1 MTDQK
6 RRQTSSI
13 EKLPPDILEKLH
25 ELLRDPRVT
34 QLDAT
39 RRINEVLADNGHE
52 ERVSKSSL
60 NRYSQR
66 MEQAGERLRHSRQVA
81 EMWIAKLGSQPQG
94 QLGHLVNEMLRT
106 LAFESTLKLQEGIL
120 TEEDLP
126 GVIDNLKHLSLAM
139 QRLEKATS
147 DNVKREQELRKQLA
161 AEAAEKA
168 ETTLVSQ
175 GISADSIAQIKRDI
189 LGIA

>member
-1 MTDQK
+1 
-6 RRQTSSI
+6 
-13 EKLPPDILEKLH
+13 
-25 ELLRDPRVT
+25 
-34 QLDAT
+34 
-39 RRINEVLADNGHE
+39 
-52 ERVSKSSL
+52 
-60 NRYSQR
+60 
-66 MEQAGERLRHSRQVA
+66 
-81 EMWIAKLGSQPQG
+81 
-94 QLGHLVNEMLRT
+94 
-106 LAFESTLKLQEGIL
+106 
-120 TEEDLP
+120 
-126 GVIDNLKHLSLAM
+126 M

>member
-39 RRINEVLADNGHE
+39 RRINEVLAENGHE

-66 MEQAGERLRHSRQVA
+66 MEQAGERLRHVRQVA

-106 LAFESTLKLQEGIL
+106 LAFE
-120 TEEDLP
+120 
-126 GVIDNLKHLSLAM
+126 
-139 QRLEKATS
+139 
-147 DNVKREQELRKQLA
+147 
-161 AEAAEKA
+161 
-168 ETTLVSQ
+168 
-175 GISADSIAQIKRDI
+175 
-189 LGIA
+189 